1 MGQTIFDICSGTI
14 DKDAAWIEV
23 AEGLSSACQR
33 MEKIA
38 TDSPGQYFV
47 LDPKSRS
54 VVARI
59 DNRKVLPWPAA
70 KAKSA

>member
-1 MGQTIFDICSGTI
+1 MGQTIFDIFRGTT
-14 DKDAAWIEV
+14 DKDAAV
-23 AEGLSSACQR
+23 VEGLFGARQR
-33 MEKIA
+33 MQEIA

-54 VVARI
+54 IVARI
-59 DNRKVLPWPAA
+59 DNRKVLPWPAG

>member
-1 MGQTIFDICSGTI
+1 MGQTIFDIFRGTT

-23 AEGLSSACQR
+23 VEGLFGARQR
-33 MEKIA
+33 MQEIA

-47 LDPKSRS
+47 LHPKSRS
-54 VVARI
+54 IVARI
-59 DNRKVLPWPAA
+59 DNRKVLPWPPG

>member
-1 MGQTIFDICSGTI
+1 MGQTIFDIFRGTT
-14 DKDAAWIEV
+14 DKGASWIEV
-23 AEGLSSACQR
+23 AEGLSNARQR
-33 MEKIA
+33 MEEIA

-47 LDPKSRS
+47 LDSKSRS

-59 DNRKVLPWPAA
+59 DSRKVLPWPAA

>member
-1 MGQTIFDICSGTI
+1 MGQTIFDIFRGTI
-14 DKDAAWIEV
+14 DKDAVWIEV

-33 MEKIA
+33 MEQIA
-38 TDSPGQYFV
+38 SDSPGQYFV
-47 LDPKSRS
+47 HDPKSRS
-54 VVARI
+54 VVAQI